1 MAMEL
6 VAAGVATARGAAN
19 RIGVGVDVKGKHVQ
33 RRRRHSSS
41 CDHLVAVCH
50 GWCGTL
56 LTRGSPTGA
65 GTGTGD
71 VSHPTTSTGP
81 GPGGEVGE

>member
-1 MAMEL
+1 MEL

-19 RIGVGVDVKGKHVQ
+19 RVGVGVDVKGKHVQ

-41 CDHLVAVCH
+41 RDHLVAVCH
-50 GWCGTL
+50 GWCGTP

-65 GTGTGD
+65 RTGD

-81 GPGGEVGE
+81 GPVGEVGE